1 MNTPRLRILVAAATT
16 VLLSGAL
23 AACSGDANTD
33 GTGPQES
40 SSTSTPVPSQGSAD
54 NPFDS
59 SLTGPR
65 TGAPGDT
72 ITETLTNTGRLPDG
86 YQVTVDP
93 PDLGTVKGGEVR
105 LGPGESA
112 QVKIT
117 IRGVPFDV
125 HLKSIGGGAPDVVA
139 FSIS

>member
-1 MNTPRLRILVAAATT
+1 MNSTRTRLLVAASTT
-16 VLLSGAL
+16 VLLGSLLG
-23 AACSGDANTD
+23 ACSGDANTD
-33 GTGPQES
+33 GNGPEGPA
-40 SSTSTPVPSQGSAD
+40 TSTPVPGQGSAE

-65 TGAPGDT
+65 SGTPGET

-93 PDLGTVKGGEVR
+93 PELATVKNGEVR

-112 QVKIT
+112 QVQIT
-117 IRGVPFDV
+117 IRGLPFDV

-139 FSIS
+139 FTVG